1 MSVEEVPRSA
11 AKYHYPSMLPAG
23 THKIPSEG
31 SNSFAVSPLWSSK
44 ANVKWLHTAI
54 PHLPAHTK
62 RHLAPMVSAHNDV
75 LTGPNWAYPVAT
87 SGSRSPT
94 PLQVA
99 SAARLG
105 TDGEESIDT
114 RLRGRRRRLKL
125 REGWKKCLSSHHYHR
140 PPSATD
146 GPLELAP
153 ALACRRKSDPPGYH
167 RSSSAPV
174 LLLYTVRPHE
184 QQCEVS

>member
-1 MSVEEVPRSA
+1 MSVEEVPRCA
-11 AKYHYPSMLPAG
+11 AKYHYPRSNSEPQILGFRELGQRFWDFQEGINVRGVSMLPAG

-31 SNSFAVSPLWSSK
+31 SNSFAVSPRWSSK

-99 SAARLG
+99 STARLG
-105 TDGEESIDT
+105 TDGEESIDI
-114 RLRGRRRRLKL
+114 RLRGRRRRKQHFTL
-125 REGWKKCLSSHHYHR
+125 
-140 PPSATD
+140 P
-146 GPLELAP
+146 
-153 ALACRRKSDPPGYH
+153 
-167 RSSSAPV
+167 
-174 LLLYTVRPHE
+174 TVGG
-184 QQCEVS
+184 